1 MTELFKRLDNLNLVI
16 FLGFSPDLLMLL
28 PAKLM
33 SQNWILYN
41 YFEQATL
48 CCFIPQSLRDLLI
61 FLSFFL
67 KDHLNMDLGVS
78 PLTEAIMMVWVGWVD
93 DMKPSLR
100 SDNVVRLK
108 GKMCSHLFLE
118 LVQRFLRER
127 METPEKLI

>member
-48 CCFIPQSLRDLLI
+48 CCFIPPSLID
-61 FLSFFL
+61 FLEFFFN
-67 KDHLNMDLGVS
+67 HLNVDLGVP

-93 DMKPSLR
+93 DMKPSFE
-100 SDNVVRLK
+100 V
-108 GKMCSHLFLE
+108 
-118 LVQRFLRER
+118 
-127 METPEKLI
+127 

>member
-1 MTELFKRLDNLNLVI
+1 MTELFKRLDQRNLVI

-41 YFEQATL
+41 YFEQANL
-48 CCFIPQSLRDLLI
+48 CCFIPPSLNDVLE
-61 FLSFFL
+61 FLEE
-67 KDHLNMDLGVS
+67 KKLNMDLRVS